1 MLDAYA
7 LGSDEI
13 EKFGGSFLPGALER
27 NISRGLIN
35 YCDTKSPLPLAQCY
49 VRALTAKCQGWD
61 LNPALSESSPHA
73 RDHHILRRYF
83 VEPDNQSSSP
93 QLCTYQLHL
102 IFMSQ
107 FFSSKW
113 K

>member
-7 LGSDEI
+7 LGSDKI

-27 NISRGLIN
+27 N
-35 YCDTKSPLPLAQCY
+35 YCDTKSPLPLAQYY
-49 VRALTAKCQGWD
+49 VRALTAKCQCWD
-61 LNPALSESSPHA
+61 LNPALPESSPHTF
-73 RDHHILRRYF
+73 DHSILRRYF
-83 VEPDNQSSSP
+83 VELDNQSSSP
-93 QLCTYQLHL
+93 QLYTYQLHL
-102 IFMSQ
+102 IPMSQ